1 MVLESDTADEGVGFS
16 LSLAK
21 VQSLSSTD
29 VWWWAVLYV
38 LGAGEGWCD
47 GGR

>member
-1 MVLESDTADEGVGFS
+1 MVLESDAADEGVGFS

-29 VWWWAVLYV
+29 VRWPVLYV
-38 LGAGEGWCD
+38 VGAGEGWC
-47 GGR
+47 GSGR